1 MQPRPRQRRGVVL
14 LIVVIILVMFMLIGM
29 AFVILAGQFRR
40 GATAAARRHLRSE
53 NPVKLAD
60 NVIYQLLRD
69 TNPGSVDSRDRTV
82 RSSLHG
88 HSLLRDLY
96 GNDGIIAYLPVNPT
110 GTSRCDPNHKST
122 PSTRTRVHSGGA
134 GKVFSTRITAVWSH
148 SSTAR

>member
-110 GTSRCDPNHKST
+110 GNGTFFVDSFDPSNRFIHFQVRPALGSIREELERF
-122 PSTRTRVHSGGA
+122 SARV
-134 GKVFSTRITAVWSH
+134 
-148 SSTAR
+148 